1 MLLLGLA
8 VVPLLGRVVVLFGL
22 TVVLFFG
29 LVVVLLGLVVV
40 LLGLV
45 VVLAGLTVVV
55 LLFFG
60 LVVFVGLTYSELERV
75 GRLELAGV

>member
-1 MLLLGLA
+1 MLFFGL
-8 VVPLLGRVVVLFGL
+8 VVVLL
-22 TVVLFFG
+22 G

>member
-1 MLLLGLA
+1 M
-8 VVPLLGRVVVLFGL
+8 
-22 TVVLFFG
+22 
-29 LVVVLLGLVVV
+29 LLGLVVV